1 MPAATAALL
10 CLVLTV
16 QDGDSLKVR
25 CEDAP
30 PRSVPVTVRI
40 HAIDAPEYGQAH
52 GRRARQV
59 LSRLVDRQPVQ
70 LHCVDTDAYGRR
82 VCQVFKPATA
92 VHAPGTP
99 AAPQDVG
106 LAMVE
111 SGLAWWYRRY
121 SAAQTPQD
129 RARYEAAETTARSE
143 RIGLWREGERAV
155 PPWRWRHAQVQVQV
169 QGQTPA
175 RGSAPAESE

>member
-10 CLVLTV
+10 CLVLAV

-25 CEDAP
+25 CDDAP
-30 PRSVPVTVRI
+30 PHSAPVTVRI
-40 HAIDAPEYGQAH
+40 HAIDAPEYGQPH
-52 GRRARQV
+52 GRRARQA
-59 LSRLVDRQPVQ
+59 LSRLVDRQAIQ
-70 LHCVDTDAYGRR
+70 LRCVDTDTYNRR
-82 VCQVFKPATA
+82 VCQVFKLATA
-92 VHAPGTP
+92 QDPSDP
-99 AAPQDVG
+99 PQDVG
-106 LAMVE
+106 LAMVQ

-155 PPWRWRHAQVQVQV
+155 PPWRWRHP

-175 RGSAPAESE
+175 RDSSAPLESE